1 MNIKTQLI
9 IKGNPNIYQY
19 LRENSYWYKYLN
31 RNPNVMKELIIE
43 MKQKYKLTTSDKLE
57 RINNGV
63 SMINSFMDIL
73 KWLLIIVLLVISFF
87 LYIGK
92 ALNSK

>member
-9 IKGNPNIYQY
+9 IKSNPNIYQY

-73 KWLLIIVLLVISFF
+73 K
-87 LYIGK
+87 
-92 ALNSK
+92 